1 MEVYIQTHVYK
12 TPAGIGVC

>member
-1 MEVYIQTHVYK
+1 MEVYMQTHVYK